1 VGVIFAG
8 DPEGK
13 KGGSRAMLSSQ
24 AKVLVVDDTET
35 NIKLLRALLK
45 GAGYEVV
52 TATCGTDA
60 LTAAESEN
68 PDLILL
74 DIMMPDL
81 TGFEVCQ
88 RLRAAPGTRQ
98 TPIVFLTAL
107 HEMEDHMKG
116 MDAGG
121 DDVLTK
127 PINKLELLT
136 RVRSL
141 LRVRALTIEV
151 AEQRRLIHDLLR
163 AYVSEEAAQRYLA
176 DPASVFSLEKFR
188 PSP

>member
-1 VGVIFAG
+1 MAV
-8 DPEGK
+8 
-13 KGGSRAMLSSQ
+13 SQ
-24 AKVLVVDDTET
+24 AKVLVVDDTEA
-35 NIKLLRALLK
+35 NIKLVRALLK

-60 LTAAESEN
+60 LAVAAAEN

-88 RLRAAPGTRQ
+88 RLRSAPETGQ

-107 HEMEDHMKG
+107 HEMEDHMKAL
-116 MDAGG
+116 DVGG
-121 DDVLTK
+121 DDILTK

-141 LRVRALTIEV
+141 LRIRALTVEV
-151 AEQRRLIHDLLR
+151 QEQRRIIHDLLKT
-163 AYVSEEAAQRYLA
+163 YVSVEAAQRYLA
-176 DPASVFSLEKFR
+176 DPTSAFSLDELK
-188 PSP
+188 PSS

>member
-1 VGVIFAG
+1 MAAS
-8 DPEGK
+8 P
-13 KGGSRAMLSSQ
+13 
-24 AKVLVVDDTET
+24 AKVLVVDDTEA

-45 GAGYEVV
+45 GAGYDVV
-52 TATCGTDA
+52 TAVCGTDA
-60 LTAAESEN
+60 LAIAASEN

-81 TGFEVCQ
+81 TGYDVCQ
-88 RLRAAPGTRQ
+88 RLRSDPGTRQ

-107 HEMEDHMKG
+107 HELEDHMKG
-116 MDAGG
+116 MDVGG

-141 LRVRALTIEV
+141 LRLRAATVELQ
-151 AEQRRLIHDLLR
+151 AQRQLVCDILK
-163 AYVSEEAAQRYLA
+163 AYVSEEAANRYLA
-176 DPASVFSLEKFR
+176 DPASVFSLEKLKS
-188 PSP
+188 SP

>member
-1 VGVIFAG
+1 
-8 DPEGK
+8 
-13 KGGSRAMLSSQ
+13 MTSQ
-24 AKVLVVDDTET
+24 ARILVVDDTET

-60 LTAAESEN
+60 LTAAAREN

-81 TGFEVCQ
+81 TGYEVCQ
-88 RLRAAPGTRQ
+88 RLRSAPETGQ

-107 HEMEDHMKG
+107 HELEDHVKA
-116 MDAGG
+116 MDVGG
-121 DDVLTK
+121 DDILTK

-136 RVRSL
+136 RVKSL
-141 LRVRALTIEV
+141 LRVRALTEQV
-151 AEQRRLIHDLLR
+151 QEQRRLIHTLLR
-163 AYVSEEAAQRYLA
+163 TYVSEEAAQRFLA
-176 DPASVFSLEKFR
+176 DPTSVSSLDNLK
-188 PSP
+188 PSA

>member
-1 VGVIFAG
+1 MVG
-8 DPEGK
+8 
-13 KGGSRAMLSSQ
+13 LQ
-24 AKVLVVDDTET
+24 AKILVVDDTET

-45 GAGYEVV
+45 GGGYEVV
-52 TATCGTDA
+52 TAACGMDA
-60 LTAAESEN
+60 LNAAASEN

-81 TGFEVCQ
+81 TGYEVCQ
-88 RLRAAPGTRQ
+88 RLRSEPVTRQ

-116 MDAGG
+116 MDVGG

-141 LRVRALTIEV
+141 LRL
-151 AEQRRLIHDLLR
+151 
-163 AYVSEEAAQRYLA
+163 
-176 DPASVFSLEKFR
+176 
-188 PSP
+188 